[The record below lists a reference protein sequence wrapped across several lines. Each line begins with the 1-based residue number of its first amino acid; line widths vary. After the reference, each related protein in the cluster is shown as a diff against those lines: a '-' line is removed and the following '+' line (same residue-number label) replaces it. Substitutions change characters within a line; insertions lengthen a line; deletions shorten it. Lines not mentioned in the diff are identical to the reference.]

1 MNYAVERGRR
11 DSFWR
16 GPRTAS
22 CKRARWDRQPGRRN
36 KGVRTWRWTRAESVW
51 KNGEVWDVEA
61 WGTWRTLEE
70 YEAEKLDWAHR
81 PNSLVFTLAAEGSSE
96 QLWAEVT
103 WSELDLME
111 TNCGWRVHSG
121 WVLWGV
127 KWVRLGRPAGRPL
140 RDCSLL

>member
-1 MNYAVERGRR
+1 MNEAGEKGRR

-16 GPRTAS
+16 GPRKAS
-22 CKRARWDRQPGRRN
+22 CKRARWERQPGRRN
-36 KGVRTWRWTRAESVW
+36 KGSQNLEMDTCW
-51 KNGEVWDVEA
+51 KCLEKRRSLDVEA
-61 WGTWRTLEE
+61 WGTWRTFEE

-81 PNSLVFTLAAEGSSE
+81 PNSLGFTLAAEGSSE

-111 TNCGWRVHSG
+111 TNCGWSMHSG

-127 KWVRLGRPAGRPL
+127 KRVRLRRPAGRPL

>member
-1 MNYAVERGRR
+1 MKQERKAGEIP
-11 DSFWR
+11 SGGAQGKLHAR
-16 GPRTAS
+16 GPDGKDSQAEGIR
-22 CKRARWDRQPGRRN
+22 
-36 KGVRTWRWTRAESVW
+36 GVRTWRWTHAESVW

-61 WGTWRTLEE
+61 WGTWRTFEE

-81 PNSLVFTLAAEGSSE
+81 PNSLGFTLAAEGSSE

-111 TNCGWRVHSG
+111 TNCGWSMHSG

-127 KWVRLGRPAGRPL
+127 KRVRLRRPAGRPL